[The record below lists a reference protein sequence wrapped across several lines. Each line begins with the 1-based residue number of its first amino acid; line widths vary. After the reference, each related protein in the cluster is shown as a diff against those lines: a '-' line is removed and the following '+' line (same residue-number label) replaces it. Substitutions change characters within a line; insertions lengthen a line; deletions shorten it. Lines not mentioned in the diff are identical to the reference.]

1 MTSLIQGMFYNQK
14 QFKSSNVLVE
24 GMTGNASNIP
34 ILQKKLAVIQNNI
47 MGAITNYG
55 NSLNKNDNPYLG
67 QNIQFG
73 PNGPL
78 AYVSERANLK
88 WYPDND
94 AYYQTNGHNGCPT
107 KIIQITDPKF
117 PAPLNLQLGQLTK
130 SDPILAIGN
139 PMNIGQSCGRE
150 GTNVRVTS
158 YINNPTSTLLGCYN
172 SVSQV
177 NGITGNT
184 TPTNMTENL
193 GNVYGN
199 PVNLCKRLAANKGYQ
214 YFGLTNTP
222 NSWVN
227 TCWGTT
233 DLGKALSFGA
243 SDDCIVKSDTE
254 YIGDST
260 NNSMALYQLNE
271 WIYRENMGKIGYVDD
286 DSNVSEYP
294 TSMITYTYTQY
305 DGRGNNLD
313 TLPGQTWLKDITLSD
328 AQTMANSNPN
338 CTQILSVD
346 SNINNPM
353 FLLCSGKSTTFS
365 NNNNNQTFTTYIKN
379 VNINSDASCSKKI
392 TNIDSVRWNNYTN
405 TGIPMTSGTK
415 CGISNILYGNDS
427 SSIIEGMKKMKMP
440 KSISKAFS
448 EIKKTVS
455 NPISEIKKTVSNPI
469 SEIKKTVSNP
479 INKSIFDKL
488 PIPDSIKNSPFFK
501 QSINQII
508 KKQLKKLPPT
518 VAHALNKI
526 LYPRKK
532 TTHHNTNAIK
542 QSGSDQARLEEE
554 LAEKSALA
562 DEENKKNLNANSIAM
577 DKAAKQS
584 SALPLT
590 QAPIDANNAANAAW
604 AGVTT
609 SPSPIIEKYTN
620 ISKSQMNNILQDSYI
635 NVNYGI
641 YTYVLWNI
649 IATIIL
655 LITIEFL
662 SGRKWSGLRTF
673 ITWIIII
680 ITCNVL
686 FQYYSIPVNILVLI
700 FYILYQKLNKV

>member
-1 MTSLIQGMFYNQK
+1 MASLIQGMFYNQK

-88 WYPDND
+88 WYSDND
-94 AYYQTNGHNGCPT
+94 AYYRTNGHNGCPT

-117 PAPLNLQLGQLTK
+117 PAPLNLQLGQLTN
-130 SDPILAIGN
+130 SVPILAIGN

-184 TPTNMTENL
+184 IPTNMTENL
-193 GNVYGN
+193 GRVYGN
-199 PVNLCKRLAANKGYQ
+199 PVNSCKRLAANKGYQ

-222 NSWVN
+222 NSWIN
-227 TCWGTT
+227 TCWATN
-233 DLGKALSFGA
+233 DLGKAISFGA

-294 TSMITYTYTQY
+294 TSMITYTYTQH

-313 TLPGQTWLKDITLSD
+313 TLPGQTWIKDITLSD

-346 SNINNPM
+346 SNINKPM

-365 NNNNNQTFTTYIKN
+365 NIYGRAFTTYIKN
-379 VNINSDASCSKKI
+379 VNINSDVSCSKKI
-392 TNIDSVRWNNYTN
+392 TNIDSVRWNNYTH
-405 TGIPMTSGTK
+405 TGIPMKSDTK

-427 SSIIEGMKKMKMP
+427 SSIIEGMKKMKMKMP

-448 EIKKTVS
+448 EIKKIVS
-455 NPISEIKKTVSNPI
+455 NPINKSI

-488 PIPDSIKNSPFFK
+488 PIPNSIKNSPFFK

-532 TTHHNTNAIK
+532 TTHHKTNAIK
-542 QSGSDQARLEEE
+542 QSGSDQSQLQKQLLEE
-554 LAEKSALA
+554 SALA
-562 DEENKKNLNANSIAM
+562 DKENKKNFRSNSKAM
-577 DKAAKQS
+577 AKAATEA

-590 QAPIDANNAANAAW
+590 EDKIDANKAANNAW
-604 AGVTT
+604 AVGVTT
-609 SPSPIIEKYTN
+609 SPGPIIEKYTN

-673 ITWIIII
+673 VAWIIII

-700 FYILYQKLNKV
+700 FYILYRKINKV